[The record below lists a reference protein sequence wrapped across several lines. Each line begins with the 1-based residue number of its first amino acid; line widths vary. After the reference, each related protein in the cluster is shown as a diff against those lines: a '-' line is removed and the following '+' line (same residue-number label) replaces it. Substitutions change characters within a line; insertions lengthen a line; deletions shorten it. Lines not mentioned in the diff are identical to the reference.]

1 MTTSPN
7 TNPAAE
13 TLEDYLAGDYHRDMA
28 DIRELERML
37 ERAANVFLYAQADD
51 GTWAYDV
58 SRDEKPALPV
68 SPKVSHGTQGMIAAV
83 LSKITGDSRVPA
95 VKLAGLKPE
104 FKHHLGAALNAGLK
118 RLEQDVAEKA
128 ALISGSFGRN
138 DPITASHASELRGGQ
153 AGNDLCTGASKILAS
168 ASEAIA
174 DLAGVDPNG
183 DGSLLPTLPF
193 YYTKPTEE
201 PDAEGTKPTDEPE
214 AKGTKPPKY
223 LRNAFVP
230 LRIARVVAESEAYK
244 KNLNSSTSVQD
255 QTLEG
260 IVEVQPSFKA
270 NYRRFFESTLHE
282 QLSYSDIPDSRF
294 DPAELIF
301 CLEGLLIV
309 SPRSVDERLMARVLD
324 VLEARQDESAH
335 WRPNRPL
342 YATPQGM
349 TMLPVSVEGAV
360 SLLRSI
366 ASIDGLDDFQEFSR
380 RAVRPLRRFWQWLQ
394 ARSVE
399 FELPAKVVRA
409 QELAKEDAG
418 DKASQPKKGE
428 GGYHKLLGWHSEHVN
443 NPGLIHL
450 WDTSQV
456 AEFML
461 AYRALL
467 QRAVAGRAL
476 QLSGLKVNRSAGRRP
491 DKPLDKWDEIVG
503 KFEPQP
509 GADEKDQVYRKIKT
523 AFIGPWAEN
532 RENKASSMLLYGPP
546 GTGKSTVG
554 ENIADTLGMRMITV
568 TVSDFLG
575 RGGAYVEARAKAIF
589 QTLEAQFDAV
599 ILFDEI
605 DAFLLD
611 RDSLRYDRQDTLF
624 QFLTPGML
632 TKINDLHKLG
642 RSIFIIA
649 TNYKDRIDPA
659 IQRKGRI
666 DQHYLLGLPDKKRR
680 EAILKKEMGLKKDE
694 TVLPDLVK
702 ETLFYGYS
710 DIKAAVAEARD
721 QGAIQSAVSD
731 KLREPE
737 RRPATVAS
745 YLKRVIQRKSEPIDW
760 SELPEEEFEGLY
772 DLWQDVHGT
781 DTLGTM
787 LEDCVKLAPVV
798 KVPNFER
805 ELAEKLKILK
815 KHREGAA

>member
-1 MTTSPN
+1 MTISISTS
-7 TNPAAE
+7 TSLASE
-13 TLEDYLAGDYHRDMA
+13 TLEDYLAGDYHRDTA
-28 DIRELERML
+28 DIRELEGMI
-37 ERAANVFLYAQADD
+37 ERGANVFLYAQADD

-58 SRDEKPALPV
+58 SQIETSAVPEG
-68 SPKVSHGTQGMIAAV
+68 PKLSHGTQGMIAAV
-83 LSKITGDSRVPA
+83 LSKINGDTRLPA
-95 VKLAGLKPE
+95 VKRAQLKPE
-104 FKHHLGAALNAGLK
+104 FKQHLGAALNAGVE
-118 RLEQDVAEKA
+118 RLEQDVAEKT

-153 AGNDLCTGASKILAS
+153 VGSDLSTSATKILSS
-168 ASEAIA
+168 ASETIKE
-174 DLAGVDPNG
+174 LACVDPNG

-193 YYTKPTEE
+193 YYTEPTDG
-201 PDAEGTKPTDEPE
+201 PDAEGTKLSDEPE
-214 AKGTKPPKY
+214 ANGTKPPKY

-230 LRIARVVAESEAYK
+230 LRIARMVAESDAFK
-244 KNLNSSTSVQD
+244 KSLSSSPDVQV
-255 QTLEG
+255 QTREGTLE
-260 IVEVQPSFKA
+260 VQSSFNA

-309 SPRSVDERLMARVLD
+309 SPRSVDQRLMARVLD

-360 SLLRSI
+360 SLTRSI
-366 ASIDGLDDFQEFSR
+366 ATFDENSDFQEFSR
-380 RAVRPLRRFWQWLQ
+380 RAVGMLRRFWHWLI
-394 ARSVE
+394 ARSVA
-399 FELPAKVVRA
+399 FDLQPKVVTA
-409 QELAKEDAG
+409 QKRLAKAAG
-418 DKASQPKKGE
+418 DGSEPEAGQGN
-428 GGYHKLLGWHSEHVN
+428 YHKLLGWHSEHVN
-443 NPGLIHL
+443 NPGLIQL

-456 AEFML
+456 VEFML
-461 AYRALL
+461 AYHELL
-467 QRAVAGRAL
+467 QRVVAGRTL

-491 DKPLDKWDEIVG
+491 DDPVKKWDQIERD
-503 KFEPQP
+503 FEPQL
-509 GADEKDQVYRKIKT
+509 GSSREDQVYSKIGKS
-523 AFIGPWAEN
+523 FIVPWAEN
-532 RENKASSMLLYGPP
+532 QEEKASSMLLYGPP

-554 ENIADTLGMRMITV
+554 ENIAKALGMRMITV

-589 QTLEAQFDAV
+589 QTLEAQFDTV

-611 RDSLRYDRQDTLF
+611 RDSARYEKQDTLF

-632 TKINDLHKLG
+632 TKINDLHKLA

-680 EAILKKEMGLKKDE
+680 EVIFRIEMKLEEKD
-694 TVLPDLVK
+694 TISDDLVK
-702 ETLFYGYS
+702 GTAFYGYS
-710 DIKAAVAEARD
+710 DIKAAVAEARGN
-721 QGAIQSAVSD
+721 GAIQDAVAE
-731 KLREPE
+731 KLKEPE
-737 RRPATVAS
+737 RRPETLVS
-745 YLKRVIQRKSEPIDW
+745 YLSRLIQGGGEAPDW
-760 SELPEEEFEGLY
+760 SEFSAGEFSGLFELWKEVSDDPIIEGLF
-772 DLWQDVHGT
+772 
-781 DTLGTM
+781 
-787 LEDCVKLAPVV
+787 EKVV
-798 KVPNFER
+798 KRDASLCDVKD
-805 ELAEKLKILK
+805 LLQHL
-815 KHREGAA
+815 EGEQGA